1 MHKRAGSSLRCSVK
15 KQVLEDTSF
24 LLNRCIYLSQDPPW
38 LVTGVEINDM
48 PHLKAWMKRIEE
60 RPAVQKGLDIP
71 EENVKKQMARD
82 PKKKEELI
90 EGAKKMM
97 ISHK

>member
-1 MHKRAGSSLRCSVK
+1 MR
-15 KQVLEDTSF
+15 QVSTEE
-24 LLNRCIYLSQDPPW
+24 CVYLSRDTPW
-38 LVTGVEINDM
+38 LVTGIEIDDM

-82 PKKKEELI
+82 PKKKEEMI
-90 EGAKKMM
+90 ESAKKMM
-97 ISHK
+97 ISHR

>member
-1 MHKRAGSSLRCSVK
+1 MTLPFSQHAHLAEVARISSWTDNLAG
-15 KQVLEDTSF
+15 
-24 LLNRCIYLSQDPPW
+24 I
-38 LVTGVEINDM
+38 EIDDM

-71 EENVKKQMARD
+71 DENIKKQLARD
-82 PKKKEELI
+82 PKKKEEMI
-90 EGAKKMM
+90 ESAREMM

>member
-1 MHKRAGSSLRCSVK
+1 
-15 KQVLEDTSF
+15 
-24 LLNRCIYLSQDPPW
+24 
-38 LVTGVEINDM
+38 M

-60 RPAVQKGLDIP
+60 RPAVQNGLDIP

-82 PKKKEELI
+82 LKKKEEMI
-90 EGAKKMM
+90 ESAKKMM